1 VRLVS
6 VLLAGSL
13 LAACNATPA
22 DPVSAEKELRAANEE
37 YDRGLIDGDA
47 AVLDRFYASDFT
59 IIDDD
64 AGIHDKKNQIA
75 FMTKEVDLLDARS
88 SDVNVRMLGADAAMI
103 TGRFAGR
110 YRYQG
115 KESDFTERYTSV
127 WVRRDGRWQ
136 VQHEHAS
143 LLPKPRGAETQ

>member
-1 VRLVS
+1 VRAIS
-6 VLLAGSL
+6 ILLAASL
-13 LAACNATPA
+13 LAACNGKASDA
-22 DPVSAEKELRAANEE
+22 VDAERELRAANEE

-47 AVLDRFYASDFT
+47 AVLDRFYAGDFT

-88 SDVNVRMLGADAAMI
+88 SDVKVKMLGADAALI

-127 WVRRDGRWQ
+127 WVRKNGRWH
-136 VQHEHAS
+136 VQHEHTS
-143 LLPKPRGAETQ
+143 LLPKPETAETP